1 MLEKEREIIDKIDNQ
16 IVKLF
21 EERMNTV
28 IEIAKI
34 KKINDIKV
42 LDSNRE
48 KEVIE
53 KVKSYLENKELSKYL
68 EEFYLD
74 LMNISKKYQKE
85 VIDNQD

>member
-28 IEIAKI
+28 IEIANI

-53 KVKSYLENKELSKYL
+53 RVKSYLDNKELSKYL

>member
-53 KVKSYLENKELSKYL
+53 RVKSYLENKELSKYL

>member
-53 KVKSYLENKELSKYL
+53 RVKSYLDNKELSKYL